1 MSGKRRS
8 KTFQQQEPISIGS
21 WLLALITIMA
31 VKLQM
36 FGAETCHV
44 HVKIDRS
51 GHGNNRQ
58 KQPSQHA
65 REL

>member
-1 MSGKRRS
+1 MSGSADQKHVNHRS
-8 KTFQQQEPISIGS
+8 RSV
-21 WLLALITIMA
+21 ALITVTVTVMA

-36 FGAETCHV
+36 FGGETCKV
-44 HVKIDRS
+44 QVKVNHA

-65 REL
+65 PEL